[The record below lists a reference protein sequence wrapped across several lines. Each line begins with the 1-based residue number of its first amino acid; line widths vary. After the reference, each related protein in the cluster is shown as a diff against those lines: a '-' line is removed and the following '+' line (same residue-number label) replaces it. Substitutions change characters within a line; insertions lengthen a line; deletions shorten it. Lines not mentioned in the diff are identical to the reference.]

1 MQLDVQ
7 REASI
12 AFERRGIHA
21 ERAGRGGRDPG
32 GISHRIRE
40 VQLDPKVKQFLH
52 FCFRICLEAEVCH

>member
-21 ERAGRGGRDPG
+21 ERAGRGGNDPG
-32 GISHRIRE
+32 GIGHRIRE
-40 VQLDPKVKQFLH
+40 VQLDPKVCALGFMLSVSQH
-52 FCFRICLEAEVCH
+52 VSCC